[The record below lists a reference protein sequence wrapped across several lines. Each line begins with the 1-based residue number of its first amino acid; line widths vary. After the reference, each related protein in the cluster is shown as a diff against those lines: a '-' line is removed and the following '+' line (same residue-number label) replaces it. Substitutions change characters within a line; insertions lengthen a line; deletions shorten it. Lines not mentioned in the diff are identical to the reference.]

1 MFFLFIPSLKNPAC
15 VWPHSGQTIMEARE
29 LGSLLMSAL
38 QVSLLEQ
45 KQGVTWIWMS
55 KQRISCMRG
64 NAGLRGLYSQ

>member
-1 MFFLFIPSLKNPAC
+1 MFFLFIQSLQNPAC
-15 VWPHSGQTIMEARE
+15 VWHCSGQTIMEATE

-55 KQRISCMRG
+55 KQPMSCMWG
-64 NAGLRGLYSQ
+64 NTGLRGV

>member
-1 MFFLFIPSLKNPAC
+1 
-15 VWPHSGQTIMEARE
+15 MEATE

-55 KQRISCMRG
+55 KQPMSCMWG
-64 NAGLRGLYSQ
+64 NTGLRGV